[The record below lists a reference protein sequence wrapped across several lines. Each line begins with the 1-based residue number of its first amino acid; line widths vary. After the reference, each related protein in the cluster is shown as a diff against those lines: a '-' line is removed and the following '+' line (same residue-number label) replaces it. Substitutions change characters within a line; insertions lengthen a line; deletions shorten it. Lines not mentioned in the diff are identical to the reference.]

1 MPSDADY
8 QRLLAFRVRLRR
20 FDQWSRGAAEERG
33 LTHSQ
38 HQLLLAIRGHVGAE
52 GPTIGE
58 AADHLLVAH
67 STLSELVDR
76 AGALDL
82 VERVRDDTDHRV
94 IRLRLTD
101 HGHGVLTELTAAHL
115 EELRRLS
122 PLLGGA

>member
-33 LTHSQ
+33 LTHAQ
-38 HQLLLAIRGHVGAE
+38 HQLLLAVRGHPGTR

-58 AADHLLVAH
+58 AAEYLLVRH

-76 AGALDL
+76 AGALGL
-82 VERVRDDTDHRV
+82 VERERDDEDHRV
-94 IRLRLTD
+94 IRLRLTEQ
-101 HGHGVLTELTAAHL
+101 GHRVLTELTAAHL
-115 EELRRLS
+115 EELRRLA
-122 PLLGGA
+122 PLLGEV